1 MFYTY
6 LNVLF
11 CIYSFANKIWLIT
24 YSKLKLRQVTCYQ
37 YKAMHCGD
45 GKTENI
51 NALTVFLED
60 FEWKESIKILQSQY
74 IGFENQQ
81 TELLYMGSA

>member
-1 MFYTY
+1 
-6 LNVLF
+6 
-11 CIYSFANKIWLIT
+11 
-24 YSKLKLRQVTCYQ
+24 
-37 YKAMHCGD
+37 MHCGD